1 MPLPAYAGESEVE
14 SDSEIRKTDQY
25 REFTKEET
33 RYFESE
39 YLFEDILGRGQSGV
53 VFLATRNSD
62 GMKVAYKSIPT
73 DKVYLYASESNPPPR
88 CHTPN
93 PLVLSEET
101 SVAQCMSSRPS
112 NLYVP
117 YEFMLQMYLSRP
129 GHENPYVPTT
139 FDYFILENEYI
150 LVMECFDESW
160 VNLAKYAEK
169 KGRLDIEDARNIIKE
184 VINGMIYLKQYG
196 ILHGDLGEGNVM
208 YNRETHEQLLSTSIA
223 HLVVECEQ
231 VTGHRIQSGLVP
243 AIQKSRL
250 RLLGRALDP
259 GVENVYTWLRGGV
272 LNGEADLDQRWL
284 DGTVEHESMGMRH
297 DNQALA
303 ARLADFLQV
312 AYRQYQSTL
321 WHNTTGIALWKLA
334 I

>member
-1 MPLPAYAGESEVE
+1 MPTAQSHHQITASTSYDLPQSDEMPLPAYAGESEVE

-184 VINGMIYLKQYG
+184 VI
-196 ILHGDLGEGNVM
+196 
-208 YNRETHEQLLSTSIA
+208 
-223 HLVVECEQ
+223 
-231 VTGHRIQSGLVP
+231 
-243 AIQKSRL
+243 
-250 RLLGRALDP
+250 
-259 GVENVYTWLRGGV
+259 
-272 LNGEADLDQRWL
+272 
-284 DGTVEHESMGMRH
+284 MG
-297 DNQALA
+297 
-303 ARLADFLQV
+303 
-312 AYRQYQSTL
+312 
-321 WHNTTGIALWKLA
+321 
-334 I
+334 